1 MYLSL
6 AVCLS
11 LSLHGAALLVT
22 LTVLPQLSGQWMSSV
37 NLRDVMRIH
46 DLGGR
51 KFSIATRVKFGA
63 CVCLFACLFVC
74 LCACVLVCL
83 LACVLV
89 CLAASSFFMRA
100 LCLGKCVHA
109 GKSKYFDMTLEAASA
124 AAKTKVSSQERKT
137 HTLTHTHTH
146 SHTLTHTHTHT
157 HTYHVTLLAMHC
169 SGSMPL

>member
-1 MYLSL
+1 
-6 AVCLS
+6 
-11 LSLHGAALLVT
+11 
-22 LTVLPQLSGQWMSSV
+22 MSSV

-63 CVCLFACLFVC
+63 CVCLFACLCVR
-74 LCACVLVCL
+74 VLVCL

-124 AAKTKVSSQERKT
+124 AAKAV
-137 HTLTHTHTH
+137 
-146 SHTLTHTHTHT
+146 
-157 HTYHVTLLAMHC
+157 
-169 SGSMPL
+169 